1 LARRRVATVAVEIR
15 VLGADDAHV
24 LRRVAPG
31 VFDYEVDEAAVR
43 EFLADERHH
52 IVVAVDDGVVV
63 GFVSCMH
70 YIHPDKPRPEL
81 WLNEVAVASTHRR
94 QGIASA
100 LLREAFALG
109 RRLGCREAWVLTEPD
124 NTPALGLYASAGG
137 ERKEQVMFSFPL

>member
-1 LARRRVATVAVEIR
+1 MAAEIR
-15 VLGADDAHV
+15 VLSADDVHV

-31 VFDYEVDEAAVR
+31 VFDYEIDEAATR

-63 GFVSCMH
+63 GFLSCVH

-81 WLNEVAVASTHRR
+81 WLNEVAVAPTHRR
-94 QGIASA
+94 RGIASA

-109 RRLGCREAWVLTEPD
+109 RRLGCGEAWVLTEPD
-124 NTPALGLYASAGG
+124 NVPALGLYTSAGG
-137 ERKEQVMFSFPL
+137 ERKEQVMFSFRL